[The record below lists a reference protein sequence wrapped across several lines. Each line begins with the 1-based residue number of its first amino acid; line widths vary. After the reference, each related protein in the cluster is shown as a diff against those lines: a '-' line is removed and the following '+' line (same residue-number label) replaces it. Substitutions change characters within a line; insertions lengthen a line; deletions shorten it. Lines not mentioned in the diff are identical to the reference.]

1 MARPKKKPAYDAEK
15 IMKDLMAAVV
25 VVESYGENGE
35 LRCRRRLQ
43 RRWC

>member
-25 VVESYGENGE
+25 ESYGENGE